1 MKRDHAQLVAEL
13 ADQHGQMVF
22 ATVYRVL
29 GDADDADDAFQQVF
43 LKLLDAAPG
52 SFQTDSVRD
61 WGAYLRVAAS
71 RCAVD
76 LLREKLRRQQ
86 KKKEFCERGN
96 HSPGDSSRHLS
107 SRNDTADIVRHA
119 LSALTKRD
127 AQVVAL
133 RYFECLTYAEIAA
146 HMQLTKEQVGVILHR
161 GRRRLREILEPKIA
175 SVPVQR
181 QSRKE
186 TIERRRG

>member
-13 ADQHGQMVF
+13 ADRHGEMVF

-52 SFQTDSVRD
+52 SFQPDSVRD

-76 LLREKLRRQQ
+76 LLRGKLTRQQ
-86 KKKEFCERGN
+86 RNKELCENRHSRGEN
-96 HSPGDSSRHLS
+96 PPHLS
-107 SRNDTADIVRHA
+107 SQNHTADIVRQS

-133 RYFECLTYAEIAA
+133 RYFESLTYAEIAT
-146 HMQLTKEQVGVILHR
+146 HMQLTIEQVGVILHR
-161 GRRRLREILEPKIA
+161 GRRRLREVLEPRIT
-175 SVPVQR
+175 SIPVQR
-181 QSRKE
+181 QSRK
-186 TIERRRG
+186 G